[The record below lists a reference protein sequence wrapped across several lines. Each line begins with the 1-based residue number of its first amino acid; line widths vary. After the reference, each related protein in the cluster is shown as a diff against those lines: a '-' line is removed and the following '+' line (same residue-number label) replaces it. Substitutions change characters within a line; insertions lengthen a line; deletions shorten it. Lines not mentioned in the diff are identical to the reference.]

1 MGCGTGKHDFELSKL
16 GYITTGIDLST
27 EMIDVASVAKTC
39 GGGRGIIVVEKYIR
53 IQENVFCGKSVIYKN

>member
-16 GYITTGIDLST
+16 SYITTGIDLSA

-39 GGGRGIIVVEKYIR
+39 GGGV
-53 IQENVFCGKSVIYKN
+53 